1 MNLFNHFKRKSK
13 PLATI
18 CQNCHKEDRRPKNLA
33 RRVGGAVG
41 GVAGAAAGVSGILG
55 AARLGFMA
63 GAVAGPAGAVLTAI
77 AAATLRGCIGGT
89 IGLEI
94 GAGLGGLVDKHVL
107 RNDACRH
114 CGFPHDHEEAPQM
127 SLRQPPWP
135 SETVF
140 PMGHDEDEPEP
151 DDEFPDGAPI
161 PT

>member
-1 MNLFNHFKRKSK
+1 MNLFRRFTRKSK
-13 PLATI
+13 PMATI
-18 CQNCHKEDRRPKNLA
+18 CPNCHKEDRRPRNLA

-41 GVAGAAAGVSGILG
+41 GVAGAAAGVSGILS

-63 GAVAGPAGAVLTAI
+63 GAVAGPAGSVLTAI

-89 IGLEI
+89 IGLEV

-107 RNDACRH
+107 HNDACRH
-114 CGFPHDHEEAPQM
+114 CGFPHDHNEAPQM

-135 SETVF
+135 SETVY
-140 PMGHDEDEPEP
+140 PMGHSDDDDPEDELP
-151 DDEFPDGAPI
+151 DDAPI

>member
-1 MNLFNHFKRKSK
+1 MNPFHMFKRKSQ
-13 PLATI
+13 PMATI
-18 CQNCHKEDRRPKNLA
+18 CTNCHKEDGRAENLA

-41 GVAGAAAGVSGILG
+41 GVAGAAAGVSGILS
-55 AARLGFMA
+55 AARLGFIA
-63 GAVAGPAGAVLTAI
+63 GAVAGPAGSVLTAI

-107 RNDACRH
+107 RNDTCRH
-114 CGFPHDHEEAPQM
+114 CGFPHDQDEAPQM

-140 PMGHDEDEPEP
+140 PMGHSDDNDPEDEL
-151 DDEFPDGAPI
+151 PDGTPI
-161 PT
+161 PA